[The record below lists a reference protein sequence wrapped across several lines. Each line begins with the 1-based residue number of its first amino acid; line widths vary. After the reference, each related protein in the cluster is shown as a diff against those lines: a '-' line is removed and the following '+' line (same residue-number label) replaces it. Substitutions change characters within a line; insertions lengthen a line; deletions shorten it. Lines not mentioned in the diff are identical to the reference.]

1 MQIGP
6 LPFEVNELVGT
17 SEVPAMPPPP
27 LDGITVL
34 DLSRVL
40 AGPYAAMML
49 ADLGARVIKV
59 ERPGAGDDTRQWGPP
74 FVGEE
79 GARESTYYL
88 SINRNKESVELDLK
102 DDADR
107 EVLKALVAD
116 ADVLIE
122 NFRPGVMERL
132 GFGGA
137 ALERINPRLVML
149 SISGFGR
156 SGPDSGRTGYDQIL
170 QAEGGLMSITG
181 HPGGE
186 PTKVGV
192 PIADM
197 LAGMFGA
204 FGVLAALRER
214 DAVSGRGQVVETS
227 LLAGQIAIHCFQGTR
242 CLVAGE
248 VPGPAGNEHPTVC
261 PYGLFPT
268 ADRPLIIAVGNDA
281 IWKRFAP
288 LVDLDPEAPEHATN
302 GHRVAHRDSLDA
314 SIRARMSREP
324 AARWLERFA
333 EHGIPAGEV
342 RTLDQVYAAPQVRE
356 QGLVVE
362 VEHPTLGTIELPGSP
377 LRFGRSAAPDHQAP
391 PTLGQ
396 HSAAIRR
403 SVDELQERAA

>member
-1 MQIGP
+1 MQTAR
-6 LPFEVNELVGT
+6 LPFEVHELAGT
-17 SEVPAMPPPP
+17 SEVPAMPLPP

-59 ERPGAGDDTRQWGPP
+59 ERPRAGDDTRQWGPP
-74 FVGEE
+74 FVGED

-132 GFGGA
+132 GLGA
-137 ALERINPRLVML
+137 RGAERINPRLVML

-214 DAVSGRGQVVETS
+214 DAVSGRGQVGRDFVAGRPDRHP
-227 LLAGQIAIHCFQGTR
+227 LLPGHALAGRRRGPR
-242 CLVAGE
+242 AGGQRAPDGLPLWP
-248 VPGPAGNEHPTVC
+248 VPDG
-261 PYGLFPT
+261 
-268 ADRPLIIAVGNDA
+268 R
-281 IWKRFAP
+281 
-288 LVDLDPEAPEHATN
+288 
-302 GHRVAHRDSLDA
+302 
-314 SIRARMSREP
+314 P
-324 AARWLERFA
+324 AADHRGRQRRDLEALRA
-333 EHGIPAGEV
+333 AG
-342 RTLDQVYAAPQVRE
+342 RPRPRGARACHQRPPRRAPRQPRC
-356 QGLVVE
+356 
-362 VEHPTLGTIELPGSP
+362 
-377 LRFGRSAAPDHQAP
+377 RRSAPA
-391 PTLGQ
+391 
-396 HSAAIRR
+396 
-403 SVDELQERAA
+403 